1 MADIKT
7 SLKKRTLI
15 AKSNKEM
22 FIWVAIVSG
31 ILSISIVGS
40 IIIIQ
45 NIFHMNK
52 VIDYKSKTLSNIEY
66 NNSAIPQLQDS
77 VRALNSNQA
86 LIDSKARPSD
96 EAIQVILDALPSEA
110 NSLALGASFQ
120 KVLLYGVDGVKI
132 ESITVD
138 PVAGVEAISGDGTVQ
153 LSSQANA
160 SVISY
165 RFSVSGPLLQLIEV
179 LKRLEKSIRV
189 IDTTKVKIENQ
200 GTSQILSVEG
210 VAYYQPSIQLELT
223 KEKI

>member
-1 MADIKT
+1 MAEVKT

-15 AKSNKEM
+15 AKSNKQM
-22 FIWVAIVSG
+22 FIWVAVVSG

-40 IIIIQ
+40 IIIAQ
-45 NIFHMNK
+45 NIIHMNK
-52 VIDYKSKTLSNIEY
+52 VIDYKSKTLSNIKY
-66 NNSAIPQLQDS
+66 NNSVIPELQDN

-120 KVLLYGVDGVKI
+120 KVLLTGIDGVRV

-138 PVAGVEAISGDGTVQ
+138 PVAGVEAMTDDGTVQ
-153 LSSQANA
+153 LSSEANA

-179 LKRLEKSIRV
+179 LKRLEKSVRV
-189 IDTTKVKIENQ
+189 IDTTKVKIESQ
-200 GTSQILSVEG
+200 GSSQVLTVEG
-210 VAYYQPSIQLELT
+210 VAYYQPAIELELT